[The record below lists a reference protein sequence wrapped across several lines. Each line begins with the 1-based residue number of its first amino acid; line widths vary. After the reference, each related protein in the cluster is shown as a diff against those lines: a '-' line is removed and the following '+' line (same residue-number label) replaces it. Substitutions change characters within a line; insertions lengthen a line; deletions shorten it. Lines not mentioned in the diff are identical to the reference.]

1 MEKRRINVLDPVLGK
16 ESWEAQSA
24 VHSRI
29 IGDLHDK
36 LFDCIFDLFTG
47 LEDDRSSYKIVFYNL
62 AHRPAKKCDAVFY
75 VTHYIKWFDGAK
87 LTFAINEMKARNVRL
102 CILYKLLHMEA
113 NAGWKPNYM

>member
-1 MEKRRINVLDPVLGK
+1 MLSIAEWSVRPALGIQLNISPNIALICGCIVQIMLPSMLCGHWTLYAWDMEKRRINVLDPVLGK
-16 ESWEAQSA
+16 ESREVQSA

-62 AHRPAKKCDAVFY
+62 AHRPSKK
-75 VTHYIKWFDGAK
+75 
-87 LTFAINEMKARNVRL
+87 
-102 CILYKLLHMEA
+102 
-113 NAGWKPNYM
+113 